1 MMSGRLSIVGSIA
14 LASFWGSLTG
24 AATLTTDFSEGFGEW
39 VPLAS
44 GAWEIDAEDG
54 NPLAALVE
62 PGAQRPPVRRPT
74 AYLFLQDHV
83 WMDVEITLKAKSL
96 EPESVVNRDVVV
108 IFGYIDDTHF
118 YYAHIAASS
127 DDKNHN
133 VIKKV
138 SGDQRT
144 NIDRETLPEARLTD
158 GWHTVRVRHGKT
170 GEIEVFVDDLETP
183 LMTAVD
189 RDYPAGSVAFGCF
202 DDRALFDDVRVEG
215 LLFELAP
222 PGRIIEGEDQAG
234 SRDTGR

>member
-14 LASFWGSLTG
+14 LATFFGSLTG

-54 NPLAALVE
+54 NPVAALVE
-62 PGAQRPPVRRPT
+62 PGTQRPPVRRPT

-83 WMDVEITLKAKSL
+83 WMDVEITLRVKSL

-108 IFGYIDDTHF
+108 IFGYVDDTH
-118 YYAHIAASS
+118 YYYVHVAASS

-138 SGDQRT
+138 SGNQRV
-144 NIDRETLPEARLTD
+144 NIDRENRPEARLIR
-158 GWHTVRVRHGKT
+158 GWHTIRVRHEKT
-170 GEIEVFVDDLETP
+170 GEINVFVDDLEMP
-183 LMTAVD
+183 LMTAID
-189 RDYPAGSVAFGCF
+189 HDYPAGSVAFGSF
-202 DDRALFDDVRVEG
+202 DDRALFDDIRIEG
-215 LLFELAP
+215 VLFELAP
-222 PGRIIEGEDQAG
+222 PELP
-234 SRDTGR
+234 SRDDDRAGPQAAS